1 MARAGVSGIVVAF
14 LIAAPS
20 LADEAV
26 WVGPATGAWNT
37 AANWSTGVVP
47 GFNTAARIDDN
58 PGQSTRV
65 ESRVTVSG
73 VGMLSID
80 SGDTLAVINSSFGVN
95 RPLLLDGTVSVE
107 GSNSSFNAGVVVNP
121 GGEIR
126 LAGTNQT
133 GATFNS
139 TGLYNAGNIHGAG
152 VVSLGSSTTTTTSWN
167 ESTIRAD
174 NPTITL
180 TLQTP
185 GQAFLENDGIL
196 AASGGGKL
204 QIQRGN
210 FSFDFGVRGGRI
222 EAYPGSTVSI
232 GATNGTATGYVEDSI
247 LALMDDTDPNTPT
260 PIFQFG
266 GELKNVTLQG
276 KMAMGGASIIGSL
289 TNQTDLSPSA
299 TTVTGTGT
307 YHNTLEGDVIL
318 KGGGTISLGFD
329 QYALFGASGSSS
341 FPYKLINVDNT
352 IHGSGELAVSWYGFT
367 NRGLVQADAGQNK
380 ELYFYNGLSTGQ
392 LVNSGVMKAINGGRL
407 RLGYSSGATSQMKNF
422 EGADAGEIVAGENS
436 SVLLNL
442 IQIQGGLLRPEGNDP
457 LTRGKFIAEPGVV
470 LQDVTLQ
477 GTLRLQTLGGVL
489 STITLLN
496 KNYNTGSLTTRL
508 NVAASTSAEL
518 AGGGEIISE
527 AGTFLTLGQFATLT
541 NDDNVIHG
549 SGTMTSG
556 FTNTS
561 ITNRATFRAEG
572 GTLAFYNQQTVI
584 NSGLLDAAA
593 GGTLTLPSFGSVLN
607 YEGGVG
613 GTIHAA
619 AGGVVN
625 AYNVDG
631 GTLATD
637 GSGVIKTIGFIKD
650 LHNTGNIQALAGTT
664 PQGTI
669 VNDGVISGSMVLSS
683 PFVRFDGS
691 GRWEGAFGNFT
702 GGTVENGPH
711 HTILG
716 VGDIGSTGT
725 TFNAFENEG
734 TLRADGASTVSFRV
748 FTGSFENSGLV
759 HAPAGKSLAINSL
772 FSRASNSGTLQAEG
786 NMDVTSPSGLYNE
799 SGGLID
805 VRATL
810 TLKETRLRNRVGGT
824 ISGNGLISGPMT
836 SGPLVANEGVVNPG
850 PGLATLTIGDDF
862 QQFASGQLKIDVS
875 GGATLANDLLQING
889 TASLA
894 GSLFVTHVGSDVLVA
909 GSSFT
914 FLAATGGVTG
924 VFGQVT
930 MPTLDPSLFWY
941 LDYEA
946 TSVRA
951 LVAEVIPGDF
961 NRNGSVGAEDYVLW
975 RHNRGSEQ
983 QYSDWVAN
991 FGRTIDLGGAMSAA
1005 QVPEPAGGLLF
1016 FVCGVIVLARRR
1028 VDVRVRHK
1036 L

>member
-1 MARAGVSGIVVAF
+1 MARASVGGIVVAF
-14 LIAAPS
+14 FIAAPS

-26 WVGPATGAWNT
+26 WVGPATGAWNI

-58 PGQSTRV
+58 PGQGTRV
-65 ESRVTVSG
+65 ESRVNTSG
-73 VGMLSID
+73 IGMLSID
-80 SGDTLAVINSSFGVN
+80 SGDTFAVINTSFSVS

-107 GSNSSFNAGVVVNP
+107 GTNSSFNAGVVVNP

-133 GATFNS
+133 GATFNT

-152 VVSLGSSTTTTTSWN
+152 VLSLGSSTTTTTSWN

-174 NPTITL
+174 NPTVQFTIT
-180 TLQTP
+180 TP
-185 GQAFLENDGIL
+185 GQANLENDGTL

-204 QIQRGN
+204 LIQRGN

-222 EAYPGSTVSI
+222 EAYPGSTVAI
-232 GATNGTATGYVEDSI
+232 GATNGSSTAYVEDSV
-247 LALMDDTDPNTPT
+247 LAVMDDNDPNTAVPV
-260 PIFQFG
+260 FQFN

-276 KMAMGGASIIGSL
+276 KFLMSGASIIGSL
-289 TNQTDLSPSA
+289 TNQTDLSPSSLQ
-299 TTVTGTGT
+299 VTQF
-307 YHNTLEGDVIL
+307 HNALQGDVLL
-318 KGGGTISLGFD
+318 KGGGTISLGASSF
-329 QYALFGASGSSS
+329 ALFGATFGSTTSR
-341 FPYKLINVDNT
+341 LINVDNV
-352 IHGSGELAVSWYGFT
+352 IHGSGELLVSWYGFT
-367 NRGLVQADAGQNK
+367 NRGVVQADAGQNK
-380 ELYFYNGLSTGQ
+380 ELVFYNGLSQGL

-407 RLGYSSGATSQMKNF
+407 RLGFSSGQSSQMKNF
-422 EGADAGEIVAGENS
+422 EGAVAGQIVAGANS

-442 IQIQGGLLRPEGNDP
+442 IQIQGGVLRTEGADAA
-457 LTRGKFIAEPGVV
+457 TRGKFIAEPGTV
-470 LQDVTLQ
+470 LQDVTLD
-477 GTLRLQTLGGVL
+477 GTFRLQTLAGVL
-489 STITLLN
+489 STITLTNTLH
-496 KNYNTGSLTTRL
+496 NTGSLTTRL
-508 NVAASTSAEL
+508 NVAASTSVEL

-549 SGTMTSG
+549 IGTMTSG
-556 FTNTS
+556 STNTTV
-561 ITNRATFRAEG
+561 TNRGTFRAEG

-593 GGTLTLPSFGSVLN
+593 GGTLTLPTFGSVLN

-613 GTIHAA
+613 GTIHAG

-625 AYNVDG
+625 AFNVDG

-637 GSGVIKTIGFIKD
+637 GAGLIKTTGFIKD
-650 LHNTGNIQALAGTT
+650 IHNTGSIQALAGTT

-716 VGDIGSTGT
+716 VGDIGSTST
-725 TFNAFENEG
+725 IFNAFENEG
-734 TLRADGASTVSFRV
+734 TLRADGASGVSFRV

-836 SGPLVANEGVVNPG
+836 SGPLVANEGVVDPG
-850 PGLATLTIGDDF
+850 PGLATLTVGDDF
-862 QQFASGQLKIDVS
+862 QQFPSGQLKIDVS
-875 GGATLANDLLQING
+875 SGATLANDLLQING

-894 GSLFVTHVGSDVLVA
+894 GSLLVTHVGSDALVA
-909 GSSFT
+909 GNSFT

-924 VFGQVT
+924 VFSQVT

-951 LVAEVIPGDF
+951 LVADVIPGDF
-961 NRNGSVGAEDYVLW
+961 NRNGSLGAEDYVVW
-975 RHNRGSEQ
+975 RHNAGSEQ
-983 QYSDWVAN
+983 QYSDWVRN
-991 FGRTIDLGGAMSAA
+991 FGRTIDLGGAVSAA
-1005 QVPEPAGGLLF
+1005 QVPEPAGLVVLIWATASWSLL
-1016 FVCGVIVLARRR
+1016 RRQRLLR
-1028 VDVRVRHK
+1028 V
-1036 L
+1036 